1 MADKGQEQAAPRAL
15 SEQRGRIAKSARQ
28 LAGYANFLRW
38 SANFPKEELSRHP
51 RHERVML
58 LSPMQ
63 SGRFS
68 FCIEQDTIYLGVQP
82 FEAVWLACMPIDRV
96 YVSDRLYLS
105 IDGVACIDNKLPAL
119 GLGVFVDDQEK
130 RARMA
135 KAKWLQPMLVKV
147 GDGQVV
153 AVERELG
160 APIAVSGADIV
171 GSLAAVAGAKIK
183 QQDISRFF

>member
-1 MADKGQEQAAPRAL
+1 MADKGQHDQGAAVV
-15 SEQRGRIAKSARQ
+15 SEQRARIAKAARQ

-38 SANFPKEELSRHP
+38 SANFPKEEMTRHP

-68 FCIEQDTIYLGVQP
+68 FYVEDDTIYLGVQA
-82 FEAVWLACMPIDRV
+82 FEAVWLGCMPIDKV
-96 YVSDRLYLS
+96 YLSDRLYLS
-105 IDGVACIDNKLPAL
+105 IDGVACIDNKLPPL
-119 GLGVFVDDQEK
+119 GLGIFVDDQKK

-135 KAKWLQPMLVKV
+135 AASSLQLVAV
-147 GDGQVV
+147 QVSGGQVV
-153 AVERELG
+153 GVGRKLG
-160 APIAVSGADIV
+160 PPIAVAGADIV
-171 GSLAAVAGAKIK
+171 GSLAAAAGARIK